1 MLRVQVNADE
11 ITLKSLERRSSVL
24 VNGAIKRQIKWDGAR
39 ALYGSEKKGGRRR
52 KIQAKALASSL
63 PYIISSYIIGEKK
76 KKKE

>member
-39 ALYGSEKKGGRRR
+39 ALYGSEKKGEEE
-52 KIQAKALASSL
+52 
-63 PYIISSYIIGEKK
+63 EKYK
-76 KKKE
+76 PKP